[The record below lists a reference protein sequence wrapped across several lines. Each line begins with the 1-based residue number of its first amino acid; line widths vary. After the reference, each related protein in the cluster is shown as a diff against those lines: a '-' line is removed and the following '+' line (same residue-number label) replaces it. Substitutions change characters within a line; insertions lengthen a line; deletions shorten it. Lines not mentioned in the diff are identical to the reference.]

1 MASSRLKPV
10 VARRRLWENGSHP
23 PNMAQVNLDN
33 ALDAGREA
41 VRRNAWREGFK
52 LLTAADQAG
61 PLGADDLEGLAQAAW
76 WNGRADLC
84 ISARERA
91 YALRLAAGEPRKA
104 ALDAVEL
111 AANHFAR
118 RARDMAMAW
127 FNTAERLLK
136 DEPIGIEHGYLTR
149 LKAMR
154 AHNERDYDRA
164 LELARQTFEIGS
176 RFGNRDL
183 MALGLQDE
191 GGTLIALGQVDK
203 GRALCD
209 EATVAALSGEL
220 RPITTGIIYCNVIG
234 TCEETADYK
243 RAGEW
248 TEAARRWCERQ
259 TIAGFPGMCRVH
271 RAEVIRL
278 RGAWVEAE
286 QEARNAYDELRDFHA
301 GYAAAALYEIGE
313 SLLSRGELVEAAE
326 AFRQAHEMGKDPNPG
341 LALLHLADG
350 RIEAATAAIRRSLDG
365 ELSPLERI
373 RLLPAQVTIALAAGD
388 RATAGS
394 AAQELRATADIY
406 ATPAF
411 KAQALAAE
419 GALALSD
426 GQIPESLRSLREAVR
441 LWRDV
446 GVPYEEA
453 KTRVLLGSAY
463 LAAGDR
469 DGAVLEL
476 KAARAAFTR
485 LGAVIDERHV
495 AQLLVEAGEGGPQPA
510 TDATSHTFMFTDIV
524 KSTELVEA
532 IGDEAWI
539 EVLRWHDQTLNK
551 LIADHGGEQI
561 RHIGD
566 GVFAGFARPEQAI
579 ECAVQIQR
587 ALADHRRNHGYAP
600 QVRIGVHQT
609 TATRVGFD
617 YHGKGVHH
625 AARIAAAA
633 NGGEVLASLQTAQ
646 AGKYAASEPRTV
658 TLKGVAEPMQLV
670 SITWR

>member
-1 MASSRLKPV
+1 
-10 VARRRLWENGSHP
+10 
-23 PNMAQVNLDN
+23 MAQVNLDQS
-33 ALDAGREA
+33 LDAGREA
-41 VRRNAWREGFK
+41 VRRNAWSEGFK
-52 LLTAADQAG
+52 LLVAADQAG
-61 PLGADDLEGLAQAAW
+61 PLGAADLEALGDAAW

-104 ALDAVEL
+104 AFDAVEL

-118 RARDMAMAW
+118 RARDMGSAW
-127 FNTAERLLK
+127 LNTAQRLLK
-136 DEPIGIEHGYLTR
+136 DEPTGIEHGYLAR
-149 LKAMR
+149 LEAMR
-154 AHNERDYDRA
+154 ALNQHDFDRA
-164 LELARQTFEIGS
+164 LELARQTFEIGT

-191 GGTLIALGQVDK
+191 GQTLIALGQVDK
-203 GRALCD
+203 GRALLD

-220 RPITTGIIYCNVIG
+220 RPISTGIIYCNVIG
-234 TCEETADYK
+234 ACEETADYK

-301 GYAAAALYEIGE
+301 GYAAAAMYEIGE
-313 SLLSRGELVEAAE
+313 SRLSRGDLVEAAE

-350 RIEAATAAIRRSLDG
+350 KIEAAAAAIRRGLTG
-365 ELSPLERI
+365 ELTPLQRA

-388 RATAGS
+388 RAAADS
-394 AAQELRATADIY
+394 AAKELRATADVY

-411 KAQALAAE
+411 KAQALVAE
-419 GALALSD
+419 AALALAD
-426 GQIPESLRSLREAVR
+426 GQAEASVRSLREAVR
-441 LWRDV
+441 LWREV
-446 GVPYEEA
+446 EVPYEEA
-453 KTRVLLGSAY
+453 NTRVLLGSAY

-469 DGAVLEL
+469 DGAVIEL
-476 KAARAAFTR
+476 RAARTAFTR
-485 LGAVIDERHV
+485 LGAVIDERRV
-495 AQLLVEAGEGGPQPA
+495 AERLAEVGEGASQPA
-510 TDATSHTFMFTDIV
+510 ADAATRTLMFTDIV

-532 IGDEAWI
+532 MGDEAWI
-539 EVLRWHDQTLNK
+539 EVLRWHDQTLRK
-551 LIADHGGEQI
+551 LIADNGGEQI
-561 RHIGD
+561 NHVGD
-566 GVFAGFARPEQAI
+566 GVFAGFERPEQAI

-587 ALADHRRNHGYAP
+587 TLAEHRRNHGFAP
-600 QVRIGVHQT
+600 QIRIGLHQAL
-609 TATRVGFD
+609 ATRVGLD
-617 YHGKGVHH
+617 YHGKGVHQ

-633 NGGEVLASLQTAQ
+633 QGGEILASVETALPSRY
-646 AGKYAASEPRTV
+646 GVSEPRTV
-658 TLKGVAEPMQLV
+658 TLKGVPEPMPIV
-670 SITWR
+670 SVSWR